1 MQKISE
7 IYFGIKSGKYWFITL
22 ALTIYM
28 ISFMYLKNVENK
40 TFNSE
45 QEQRNEMH
53 FAARLIL
60 AAMSSIVFSIL
71 FVLMSGPI
79 LKVVTIVLGVLV
91 VVAMIK
97 VDKLPIWMEK

>member
-7 IYFGIKSGKYWFITL
+7 IYFGIKSVKYWFIAI
-22 ALTIYM
+22 ALTIYV
-28 ISFMYLKNVENK
+28 ILFMYLKHVENK

-45 QEQRNEMH
+45 QEQCNEMH

-71 FVLMSGPI
+71 FVLMSGPT

-91 VVAMIK
+91 IVSMIK
-97 VDKLPIWMEK
+97 VNKLPIWMKE